1 MNLLEFWLNV
11 LFPIASLLITVFATI
26 YTVSNRIK
34 YENKEKHRPYLVLSK
49 IESLNKLDLDA
60 YYLIALGRNYR
71 QLNEFLD
78 IEKIDKLDQKNS
90 ININLVIHNIGYGVA
105 TNIKFYNLLVG
116 KQIRGSQQSNKE
128 KNQKLFTTFDIAS
141 GEEKKMQTKII
152 NHIIEEENI
161 ITEDHLRILC
171 VYQDLN
177 RNVYNFIISINVKQN
192 GYYDFFAYQPSSSSY
207 QRWIKQNKKQLK
219 MIRKD
224 YHS

>member
-11 LFPIASLLITVFATI
+11 LFPISSLLITVFATI

-34 YENKEKHRPYLVLSK
+34 YENKEKHRPYLVLGK

-71 QLNEFLD
+71 KLNEFLD
-78 IEKIDKLDQKNS
+78 IEKIDKLEQKNS
-90 ININLVIHNIGYGVA
+90 ININLVIQNIGYGVA
-105 TNIKFYNLLVG
+105 TNIKFYNLLIG
-116 KQIRGSQQSNKE
+116 KQIHGSQQSNKE

-177 RNVYNFIISINVKQN
+177 RNVYDFIISINVKQN

-219 MIRKD
+219 MIKKD